1 MHEGLLRPGSAAL
14 IMTQREYLQVTTE
27 NRVEEIR
34 AYGEQRVREVERERD
49 SRIAA
54 LRRTR

>member
-1 MHEGLLRPGSAAL
+1 LRPGSAAL